1 MLSSV
6 RALDT
11 GETIVN
17 ATSTSTPDERSRRRR
32 VVWATLTLAIAL
44 ATIAVSATGAIFTET
59 DAVGENIFTTGTV
72 SLGQNPATAIVA
84 AGGMAP
90 GDAATGRVE
99 VTNTG
104 SLELRY
110 AVTSTTNND
119 TLAGQLDLWVWD
131 EAAEADSTGD
141 NDTCDATP
149 GKGVGDYL
157 YTQGVLGSTGSTGGT
172 NVIGDPAVG
181 GQAGDRVLGATDSEV
196 LCFHVALPTDTGNTF
211 QNRST
216 TATFTFEAEQTVN
229 N

>member
-1 MLSSV
+1 MLCSV

-59 DAVGENIFTTGTV
+59 DTVGDNIFTTGTV
-72 SLGQNPATAIVA
+72 SLGQNPATAVVA
-84 AGGMAP
+84 AGDMAP
-90 GDAATGRVE
+90 GDVATGQVE

-119 TLAGQLDLWVWD
+119 TLAGQLDLWVWG
-131 EAAEADSTGD
+131 EAAEADSAGD

-149 GKGVGDYL
+149 GAGVTTYL
-157 YTQGVLGSTGSTGGT
+157 YTQGVLGSTGGT

-181 GQAGDRVLGATDSEV
+181 GQAGDRVLGATLSEV
-196 LCFHVALPTDTGNTF
+196 LCFHVALPTETGNTF

-216 TATFTFEAEQTVN
+216 TATFTFAAEQTAN